1 MKVTL
6 DREGKN
12 LVKLGLEL
20 EPDKA
25 MRAYENACR
34 ALSNKVNIPGFRRGK
49 VPRNVLEKTVGIEYI
64 KQETLDR
71 LLPEVLNEAIA
82 QESLDIITQPQI
94 DSCKFDLGE
103 PLKLEAKFEVR
114 PLVTLGEYKGVT
126 VEVPEN
132 KFEESSID
140 KALDSLATAQ
150 AELTT
155 IAPRPVKMGD
165 NVLLDFECL
174 VDNQPV
180 EGGKAQGMLLEVK
193 PGGFIEGFCE
203 QLVGK
208 QPDSEID
215 INASFPAD
223 YRNTLLAGKKG
234 VFKTKIRELRE
245 KTLPKIDD
253 ALAQK
258 FGVESLEKL
267 KERLAT
273 NLKEEFEMNN
283 EAAKQKLV
291 VEAIVKNASV
301 DLPETMIER
310 EQKLLLDQ
318 LKYYFQQN
326 GRSFD
331 DVEKSPEFE
340 KLKTEKYEEA
350 TKRVLTSLVLG
361 AIIKEEKITVTE
373 EEMRLHLEEFIAR
386 MGLPPEKAAHNEAV
400 HRQALEELLT
410 AKVMELLLQNT
421 QITYIP
427 AAAST
432 KDEKSSSTEN

>member
-6 DREGKN
+6 NREGKN

-25 MRAYENACR
+25 MRAYEHACR
-34 ALSNKVNIPGFRRGK
+34 SLSNKVNIPGFRRGK
-49 VPRNVLEKTVGIEYI
+49 VPRHVLEKTVGIEYI

-71 LLPEVLNEAIA
+71 LVPEVLNEAIT

-114 PLVTLGEYKGVT
+114 PEVNLGQYKGLT
-126 VEVPEN
+126 VEIPEN
-132 KFEESSID
+132 KFDEKNID
-140 KALDSLATAQ
+140 KALESLASAQ
-150 AELTT
+150 AELST
-155 IAPRPVKMGD
+155 IPARPIKMGD
-165 NVLLDFECL
+165 TVLLDFECL
-174 VDNQPV
+174 VDNKTV
-180 EGGKAQGMLLEVK
+180 EGGQAQGMLLEVK

-203 QLVGK
+203 QLVDK
-208 QPDSEID
+208 EPDTDVEIK
-215 INASFPAD
+215 ASFPAE
-223 YRNTLLAGKKG
+223 YRNALLAGKEG
-234 VFKTKIRELRE
+234 IFKTKIRELRE

-258 FGVESLEKL
+258 FAVESLEKL
-267 KERLAT
+267 KERLEI
-273 NLKEEFEMNN
+273 NLKEEFDMNN
-283 EAAKQKLV
+283 EATKQKLI

-331 DVEKSPEFE
+331 ELEKSPEFE
-340 KLKTEKYEEA
+340 KLKTDKYEEA
-350 TKRVLTSLVLG
+350 QKRVLTSLVLG
-361 AIIKEEKITVTE
+361 AIIKEEKVTVTE

-386 MGLPPEKAAHNEAV
+386 MGLPPEKASHNEAV

-421 QITYIP
+421 EIAYTP
-427 AAAST
+427 AALPAKET
-432 KDEKSSSTEN
+432 RSSSPEN

>member
-12 LVKLGLEL
+12 LVKLALEL

-25 MRAYENACR
+25 MRAYEHACR
-34 ALSNKVNIPGFRRGK
+34 SLSSKVNIPGFRRGK
-49 VPRNVLEKTVGIEYI
+49 VPRHVLEKNVGIEYI

-71 LLPEVLNEAIA
+71 LVPEVLNEAIA

-114 PLVTLGEYKGVT
+114 PDVNLGQYKGLKID
-126 VEVPEN
+126 VPQT
-132 KFEESSID
+132 KFDESNID
-140 KALDSLATAQ
+140 KALDSLASAQ
-150 AELTT
+150 AELTA
-155 IAPRPVKMGD
+155 IAARPIKMND
-165 NVLLDFECL
+165 TVLLDFECL
-174 VDNQPV
+174 VDNKAV

-208 QPDSEID
+208 EPGSEVEIK
-215 INASFPAD
+215 ASFPAE
-223 YRNTLLAGKKG
+223 YRNAALAGKEG
-234 VFKTKIRELRE
+234 VFKTQIRELRE

-267 KERLAT
+267 KERLGI
-273 NLKEEFEMNN
+273 NLKEELDMNN
-283 EAAKQKLV
+283 EATKQKLI
-291 VEAIVKNASV
+291 VEAIVKNATV

-310 EQKLLLDQ
+310 EQKLLLEQ
-318 LKYYFQQN
+318 LKYYLQQN
-326 GRSFD
+326 GRSFEEF
-331 DVEKSPEFE
+331 EKSPEFE
-340 KLKTEKYEEA
+340 KIKTDKYEEA
-350 TKRVLTSLVLG
+350 QKRVLTSLVLG
-361 AIIKEEKITVTE
+361 AIIKDEKVTVTE

-400 HRQALEELLT
+400 HRQALEELLS

-421 QITYIP
+421 DITYVP
-427 AAAST
+427 ATETAAS
-432 KDEKSSSTEN
+432 EKSSSTEH

>member
-25 MRAYENACR
+25 MRAYEHACR
-34 ALSNKVNIPGFRRGK
+34 SLSNKVNIPGFRRGK
-49 VPRNVLEKTVGIEYI
+49 VPRQVLEKTIGIEYI
-64 KQETLDR
+64 KQETLEH
-71 LLPEVLNEAIA
+71 LVPEVLNEAIA

-114 PLVTLGEYKGVT
+114 PQVTLGEYKGLT
-126 VEVPEN
+126 IDVPEN
-132 KFEESSID
+132 KFDTKNID
-140 KALDSLATAQ
+140 KAMQSLASAQSEMTA
-150 AELTT
+150 
-155 IAPRPVKMGD
+155 IPNRPIKMGD
-165 NVLLDFECL
+165 TALLDFECL
-174 VDNQPV
+174 VDDQPV

-193 PGGFIEGFCE
+193 EGGFIEGFCE
-203 QLVGK
+203 QLVSKEPGT
-208 QPDSEID
+208 DVEIK
-215 INASFPAD
+215 AKFPAD
-223 YRNTLLAGKKG
+223 YRNTQLAGKEG

-245 KTLPKIDD
+245 KTLPKLNDEF
-253 ALAQK
+253 AKK
-258 FGVESLEKL
+258 FGMDSLEKL
-267 KERLAT
+267 KERLES

-291 VEAIVKNASV
+291 IETIVKNASV
-301 DLPETMIER
+301 DLPETMVER

-331 DVEKSPEFE
+331 EVEKSPEFE
-340 KLKTEKYEEA
+340 KIKTDKYEEA
-350 TKRVLTSLVLG
+350 KKRVLTSLVLG
-361 AIIKEEKITVTE
+361 AIIKEEKVTVTE

-386 MGLPPEKAAHNEAV
+386 LGLPPEKAAHNEQV

-410 AKVMELLLQNT
+410 AKVMEFLLENT
-421 QITYIP
+421 KINYTP
-427 AAAST
+427 AVD
-432 KDEKSSSTEN
+432 KPTE

>member
-25 MRAYENACR
+25 MRAYEHACR
-34 ALSNKVNIPGFRRGK
+34 SLSNKVNIPGFRRGK
-49 VPRNVLEKTVGIEYI
+49 VPRHVLEKTVGIEYI

-103 PLKLEAKFEVR
+103 PLKFEAKFEVR
-114 PLVTLGEYKGVT
+114 PTVTLGQYKGLN
-126 VEVPEN
+126 VEVPEK
-132 KFEESSID
+132 KFEESSVE
-140 KALDSLATAQ
+140 KALESLAAAQ
-150 AELTT
+150 AEMTA
-155 IAPRPVKMGD
+155 IAPRPIKMAD
-165 NVLLDFECL
+165 TVLLDFECL

-180 EGGKAQGMLLEVK
+180 EGGKAQGMLLEIK
-193 PGGFIEGFCE
+193 AGGFIDSFCE
-203 QLVGK
+203 QLVDKEPGTEV
-208 QPDSEID
+208 EIK
-215 INASFPAD
+215 ASFPAD
-223 YRNTLLAGKKG
+223 YRNSVLAGKEG

-245 KTLPKIDD
+245 KALPKIDD

-273 NLKEEFEMNN
+273 NLKDEFEMNN

-291 VEAIVKNASV
+291 VESIVKNASV

-318 LKYYFQQN
+318 VKYYFQQN

-331 DVEKSPEFE
+331 EIEKSPEFE
-340 KLKTEKYEEA
+340 KLKSEKYEEA

-361 AIIKEEKITVTE
+361 AIIKEEKVTVTE

-386 MGLPPEKAAHNEAV
+386 MGLPPEKASHNEAV

-421 QITYIP
+421 HITYTP
-427 AAAST
+427 AVTTST
-432 KDEKSSSTEN
+432 DQKSSSTEN